1 MKKNDLLIDSSGFAL
16 NVLEKILDA
25 NIEIKGIENIPE
37 DYPRLFV
44 ANHFTRTEAMLVP
57 FALYNITNKKVGV
70 IADDK
75 LFGTPIGNLLTKLG
89 ALRKSEPYRN
99 NIILGDLLT
108 STKDWMIFPE
118 GRMVKA
124 KDITKEDEH
133 YCVNINNACQRVHTG
148 SSYFALNSQLLRKN
162 YLDKKI
168 KNLTKFQRKYF
179 LHDYLDIN
187 KNETKIIP
195 INISYSKRGTGKN
208 FLMTMVEKLFTNMGE
223 NFKEELEIESN
234 IILNATMTIN
244 ILEPIG
250 TNDILQKM
258 YSEELNHT
266 NIINKYRENLTQH
279 FMTKIYENL
288 TISFEHLFVLVL
300 YLFPKDVINKNH
312 FKRLLYLVIKDMKKS
327 NLFYTDE
334 FNDSFLDLIS
344 YEKFKLFEDV
354 LTIAIKDAIIID
366 NNDSYIINK
375 DNLTNNYTHD
385 TIRLKNILGVVLNE
399 VLLIQELI
407 DISKCYINLDTRS
420 LNDTLH
426 NNLKNEEINE
436 FEYDYKKYWHN
447 NGIKDKSIGM
457 PYFLEAESDICVI
470 ALHGFSS
477 APREVEKIAKY
488 LNQYDINVYA
498 PRLKGHGTV
507 PEDLKDITYQNWYDS
522 VSRSVT
528 IATLKYKKIY
538 LLGFSTGGLLAIL
551 SAKKKDFEFEGL
563 ICINTALN
571 LNDIRVKTLIPAVSF
586 WNDLV
591 HSFNANEYAKEY
603 ITNHAQNPEINYDKH
618 YIDSISEL
626 SMLMEKTKKSLKH
639 IKTSTYIIQSS
650 NDPVVNPSSAYEIYD
665 AIENKNKKIEI
676 VESNIHVIIT
686 EENTKLFENIKNF
699 IIDIKKGLRIFN
711 S

>member
-16 NVLEKILDA
+16 SVLEKILDA

-37 DYPRLFV
+37 GHPRIFV
-44 ANHFTRTEAMLVP
+44 ANHFTRAEAMLVP
-57 FALYNITNKKVGV
+57 FALYNTTNKKVGV

-89 ALRKSEPYRN
+89 ALKKSEPYRN

-108 STKDWMIFPE
+108 STKDWMVFPE

-124 KDITKEDEH
+124 KDITKVDEH
-133 YCVNINNACQRVHTG
+133 YCVNINDACQRVHTG

-162 YLDKKI
+162 YHNKKI

-179 LHDYLDIN
+179 IKDCADI
-187 KNETKIIP
+187 KENETKIIP
-195 INISYSKRGTGKN
+195 INISYSKRRTGEN
-208 FLMTMVEKLFTNMGE
+208 FLMTMVEKLFANMDD

-234 IILNATMTIN
+234 IILNSTMIIN
-244 ILEPIG
+244 ILKPIG
-250 TNDILQKM
+250 TNDILQTM
-258 YSEELNHT
+258 YKEELNHT

-279 FMTKIYENL
+279 FMTNIYENL
-288 TISFEHLFVLVL
+288 TISFEHIFVLVL
-300 YLFPKDVINKNH
+300 YLFSKDVIDKNH

-327 NLFYTDE
+327 NLFFTDE

-344 YEKFKLFEDV
+344 YEKFKLFDDV
-354 LTIAIKDAIIID
+354 LDVAIQDDIIID
-366 NNDSYIINK
+366 NEDSYIINK
-375 DNLTNNYTHD
+375 GNLTNNYTHD

-399 VLLIQELI
+399 VLLIEELI
-407 DISKCYINLDTRS
+407 RISECYIELETTF
-420 LNDTLH
+420 LNDILYTY
-426 NNLKNEEINE
+426 LKDEEINE
-436 FEYDYKKYWHN
+436 FEYDYKKYWHQK
-447 NGIKDKSIGM
+447 GIKSKEIGM
-457 PYFLEAESDICVI
+457 PYFLEANSDICVI

-477 APREVEKIAKY
+477 APKEVEKIAKY
-488 LNQYDINVYA
+488 LHSHDLNVYA

-507 PEDLKDITYQNWYDS
+507 PEDLKDITYHDWYDS
-522 VSRSVT
+522 VSRAIT

-551 SAKKKDFEFEGL
+551 SAKKKDFKFEGL

-603 ITNHAQNPEINYDKH
+603 ITNKAQNPDINYDKH
-618 YIDSISEL
+618 YIDAITQL
-626 SMLMEKTKKSLKH
+626 SMLMDKTKKSLKH
-639 IKTSTYIIQSS
+639 INTPTYIIQSN
-650 NDPVVNPSSAYEIYD
+650 NDPVVNASSAYEIFD
-665 AIENKNKKIEI
+665 AIENENKQIEI
-676 VESNIHVIIT
+676 IESNSHVIIT
-686 EENTKLFENIKNF
+686 EENEKLFKNIKDF
-699 IIDIKKGLRIFN
+699 ILHQ
-711 S
+711 